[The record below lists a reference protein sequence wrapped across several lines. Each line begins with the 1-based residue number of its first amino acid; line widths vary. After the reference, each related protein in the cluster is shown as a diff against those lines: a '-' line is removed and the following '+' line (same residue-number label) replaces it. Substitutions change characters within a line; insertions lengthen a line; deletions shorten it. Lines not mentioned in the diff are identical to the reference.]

1 MSNTIVY
8 THDKDR
14 LLIGQ
19 KYVSNKREIY
29 IKLLYPYNG
38 IAFSLVPKLSGAFCK
53 ESSAYWEKEILNI
66 CFQISDIVERQNEDI
81 VKDYYQIIKER
92 FFGIEDLDGQNNE
105 YFGKLK
111 TIEEKYFSEL
121 PRHNAFRYTL
131 TGNLTRVL
139 NQHILAYG
147 IHKKF
152 SLKTKIQ
159 THGTSNPDFEELYS
173 KMDQKTKIE
182 VLAELI
188 SSQKISNFNPMLKVE
203 FFERTNKMYGNL

>member
-1 MSNTIVY
+1 MTNTIVY

-19 KYVSNKREIY
+19 KYVSNKREIC

-53 ESSAYWEKEILNI
+53 ESSAYWEKEILKI
-66 CFQISDIVERQNEDI
+66 CFQISDIVEKQSEDI
-81 VKDYYQIIKER
+81 IKDYYQIIKER
-92 FFGIEDLDGQNNE
+92 FFGIEDSDGQNNE
-105 YFGKLK
+105 YFDKLK
-111 TIEEKYFSEL
+111 TLEEIYFSEL

-139 NQHILAYG
+139 NQHILANG
-147 IHKKF
+147 IQKKF
-152 SLKTKIQ
+152 SLQAKIQ
-159 THGTSNPDFEELYS
+159 TPSILNPDFEELYS

-182 VLAELI
+182 ILAELI
-188 SSQKISNFNPMLKVE
+188 SSQKISNFNPMLNVE